1 MQPPGQAAECKT
13 KRACL
18 GCFPSVKG
26 KEKSGLLFFICHA
39 FLLYL
44 LPFLFI
50 CFVFIFA
57 VSSNVCVTLMRSS
70 DTATPGLWCCACVGC
85 PIIGWAALSPQTQTC
100 SSPLTILHSL
110 MSSLS
115 LSNYCCCYNLPEDGR
130 VVALLLKLL

>member
-1 MQPPGQAAECKT
+1 MQKK

-18 GCFPSVKG
+18 GCFPPVKG
-26 KEKSGLLFFICHA
+26 KERTSLLFFIYHA

-70 DTATPGLWCCACVGC
+70 DIATPGC
-85 PIIGWAALSPQTQTC
+85 PITGWAALSSQTQTC

-115 LSNYCCCYNLPEDGR
+115 LSNYFCCYNLPEDET